1 MEAAST
7 NTVLLV
13 EGDTALRRVIAMGL
27 RHQGMSVLEAA
38 SPQQARA
45 LLDQR
50 PSLLVVDVDSGLA
63 SDRKLL
69 PDLRAY
75 DGLADTPAV
84 VLTWDCSPDLQEQ
97 VDSDGAAICLAKP
110 FDARRLFAEAELLL
124 EAAVQRRQDESAVAA
139 SVGSLSLIEMLN
151 PATTPEMAAE
161 ALYEPAY
168 GRVVEADEAM
178 RASSPSIWPIVL
190 ALGLMVAISGLLIHP
205 AIVALGVGIVVSSM
219 LLWGFEPGVKPG
231 RA

>member
-45 LLDQR
+45 LLGLH

-63 SDRKLL
+63 SDRMLL

-75 DGLADTPAV
+75 DGLAETPAV
-84 VLTWDCSPDLQEQ
+84 VLTWDCSPDLQAQ
-97 VDSDGAAICLAKP
+97 VGSDGAAVCLAKP

-124 EAAVQRRQDESAVAA
+124 EAALQRRQVASAVAA
-139 SVGSLSLIEMLN
+139 S
-151 PATTPEMAAE
+151 AE

-168 GRVVEADEAM
+168 GRTAEIDEIA
-178 RASSPSIWPIVL
+178 RASSPSIWPVVL
-190 ALGLMVAISGLLIHP
+190 ALGLMIAISGLLIHP
-205 AIVALGVGIVVSSM
+205 AIVALGVAVVVGSM